1 MIKMIVL
8 RGIIPLAIVA
18 GGLGGAMALKNQ
30 AKKAKHKPPKELVAA
45 VETVTASPKDM
56 PVEVR
61 VTGAVKAAKQVTLTP
76 EVTGR
81 IVKLSRNLI
90 PGSHFKKGQLIARID
105 PQDYVLA
112 LTQEKSRVEQA
123 ELNLQVEHGRGAV
136 AEEEWKLIVG
146 DLGAGESVS
155 QLALRKPHLA
165 AAKQDTESAKSGL
178 EKAELNL
185 KRTVLRAPFNAMVLQ
200 KNVDVGQ
207 LVGPTTTV
215 TTLMGTDELWVDVS
229 VPVAQLAS
237 IDIPGINA
245 DKGSVATVIQRI
257 GTDQTIVR
265 KGEVIR
271 LQGQLDSQN
280 RTANLLVSVK
290 HPFEARGTELPLLAG
305 AYVEVR
311 ITGRDMTGVYEIPR
325 EALRED
331 TYVWLVGKGST
342 LVKADV
348 TVGWDT
354 RETAVITHGL
364 APGDEIV
371 TSPLSFPIEGMP
383 VEKVS
388 GETTPSKKTAT
399 PSDAEDDADR
409 DGAPK
414 KENAKR

>member
-1 MIKMIVL
+1 MIKTIL
-8 RGIIPLAIVA
+8 FRGVIPLAVLA

-30 AKKAKHKPPKELVAA
+30 AKKATHMAPRELITA
-45 VETVTASPKDM
+45 VETVTAHPEDM

-61 VTGAVKAAKQVTLTP
+61 VTGTVKAAKQVTLTP

-105 PQDYVLA
+105 PKEYLLA
-112 LTQEKSRVEQA
+112 LTQEKSRIGQA
-123 ELNLQVEHGRGAV
+123 ELNLKVEHGRGAV

-146 DLGAGESVS
+146 DLGEGESVS
-155 QLALRKPHLA
+155 QLALRKPHLEA
-165 AAKQDTESAKSGL
+165 AEQDAESAKSSL
-178 EKAELNL
+178 EKAKLNL

-207 LVGPTTTV
+207 LVGPTTPV

-237 IDIPGINA
+237 VDIPGINA
-245 DKGSVATVIQRI
+245 EKGSVATVIQRI

-271 LQGQLDSQN
+271 LQGQLDPEN
-280 RTANLLVSVK
+280 RTANLLVSIK
-290 HPFEARGTELPLLAG
+290 HPFEAEGAALPLLAG

-311 ITGRDMTGVYEIPR
+311 ITGRDMKGVYEIPR
-325 EALRED
+325 AALRED
-331 TYVWLVGKGST
+331 AYVWRVGKGST
-342 LVKADV
+342 LEKADV

-383 VEKVS
+383 VREV
-388 GETTPSKKTAT
+388 
-399 PSDAEDDADR
+399 
-409 DGAPK
+409 DGAKAP
-414 KENAKR
+414 EAAASLSEAGNDTDGGYGSPRRESAER